1 MLKNFIW
8 WQKKKEKKTEAKAMT
23 EHIPSKNILYTS
35 NIL

>member
-1 MLKNFIW
+1 MTK
-8 WQKKKEKKTEAKAMT
+8 KKKEKKSEAKAMT